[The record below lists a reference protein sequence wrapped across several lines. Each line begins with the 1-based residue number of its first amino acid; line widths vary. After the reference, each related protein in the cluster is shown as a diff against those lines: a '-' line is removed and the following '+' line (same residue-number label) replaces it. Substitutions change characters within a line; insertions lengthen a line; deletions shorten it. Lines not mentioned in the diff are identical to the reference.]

1 MHLGE
6 AIEEKR
12 ARRKE
17 KKHRNRKR
25 PAAIGLSGSEKQVMA
40 LQRYFGE
47 RNREDKSSQR
57 AQRIQSVGITLSPL
71 ALLRRLSTIDS
82 NGVYFDQE
90 WLKKTKD
97 IVKSKRAD
105 PEGGGK

>member
-1 MHLGE
+1 LHLGE

-40 LQRYFGE
+40 SHSYFHS
-47 RNREDKSSQR
+47 KAILKISQ
-57 AQRIQSVGITLSPL
+57 SKG
-71 ALLRRLSTIDS
+71 LR
-82 NGVYFDQE
+82 
-90 WLKKTKD
+90 
-97 IVKSKRAD
+97 D
-105 PEGGGK
+105 PKWGCTFESFGFIKAVEHH

>member
-25 PAAIGLSGSEKQVMA
+25 PAAIGLSGSEKQVIA
-40 LQRYFGE
+40 LQRHFGE
-47 RNREDKSSQR
+47 RNLEGKSNKR
-57 AQRIQSVGITLSPL
+57 AQSPHVGVPLSPFL
-71 ALLRRLSTIDS
+71 FIKAVERECEIL
-82 NGVYFDQE
+82 E
-90 WLKKTKD
+90 
-97 IVKSKRAD
+97 
-105 PEGGGK
+105 